1 MWSAE
6 QLVSLLVH
14 DCVLTITQN
23 LKDLLLFV
31 RLILQDCLILVF
43 ALRAEASGKGS
54 DRPKTHWR
62 LMNSDSVQVQLDF
75 IRSKKARQLPGFL
88 IAGLGRTA

>member
-1 MWSAE
+1 MA
-6 QLVSLLVH
+6 
-14 DCVLTITQN
+14 I
-23 LKDLLLFV
+23 
-31 RLILQDCLILVF
+31 

-75 IRSKKARQLPGFL
+75 IRSKKARQLPGLL
-88 IAGLGRTA
+88 IAGLGGSA